1 MDQFEMMDR
10 YGNDFDNYD
19 DCFNDDDFD
28 DDSGWEDDGR
38 YDEQVR
44 WAIYDLGM
52 SKNCPLR
59 GFYPASFM

>member
-1 MDQFEMMDR
+1 LGGEALSLGVAIMDQFEMMDR

-38 YDEQVR
+38 YDE
-44 WAIYDLGM
+44 
-52 SKNCPLR
+52 
-59 GFYPASFM
+59 

>member
-38 YDEQVR
+38 YDE
-44 WAIYDLGM
+44 
-52 SKNCPLR
+52 
-59 GFYPASFM
+59 